1 MPRCA
6 LPSMQL
12 RRPPCRPPQIARP
25 TAMHTARSLTY
36 RAAVL
41 EALVGEM
48 RRDDAVIML
57 GEDIG
62 AAGGVFKQTDG
73 LFSEFGA
80 GRIIDT
86 PISES
91 GAFGIAVGAAM
102 AGQRPVFEVMFGD
115 FITLIMDQLGN
126 QAAKLVNRA
135 AKLNYMSAGQFKVP
149 LVVRTAVGIGGNLGP
164 QHSQSLHAWSSHI
177 PGLKVVMPSTPVDA
191 KNLMV
196 AAIRDDNPVLFFEDR
211 MLYNLRGDVPE
222 GDYLVPIGSADVK
235 SEGSAATIS
244 ATSHMVHTALAAA
257 DLLVKDG
264 ISAEVVD
271 PRSLVPL
278 DIATLVTSVKK
289 TSRAIVVDGG
299 YQQYGVTGEIAA
311 TIAEHAFDHL
321 DAPVI
326 RFGSADVPIP
336 FSRTLESLMLPDA
349 GNLAQAAAAMV
360 RGR

>member
-1 MPRCA
+1 
-6 LPSMQL
+6 
-12 RRPPCRPPQIARP
+12 
-25 TAMHTARSLTY
+25 MHNARSLTY

-115 FITLIMDQLGN
+115 FITLIMDQLVN
-126 QAAKLVNRA
+126 QA

-149 LVVRTAVGIGGNLGP
+149 LVVRTAVGIGGNRGP

-235 SEGSAATIS
+235 REGSDVTII
-244 ATSHMVHTALAAA
+244 ATSRMVHTALAAA